1 MAEPRM
7 GQVARELLRLTKAGK
22 VKWERTV
29 GKNEY
34 QVIFP
39 DLSLTIA
46 CDADQERFRLNLVGE
61 TGWHQETL
69 EWISGESNLEQDP
82 GLPEIYELA
91 AAYVRDG
98 TLDRALQYLKQA

>member
-7 GQVARELLRLTKAGK
+7 GEVARELLRRAKAGK

-39 DLSLTIA
+39 DLALTIS
-46 CDADQERFRLNLVGE
+46 CDADRKHFRLNLVGE

-69 EWISGESNLEQDP
+69 EWPSGESDPEQEP

-91 AAYVRDG
+91 EAYVRG
-98 TLDRALQYLKQA
+98 GALDRALQYLKQA

>member
-7 GQVARELLRLTKAGK
+7 GEVARELLRRARAGK

-39 DLSLTIA
+39 DLALTIS
-46 CDADQERFRLNLVGE
+46 CDADRKLFRLNLVGE

-69 EWISGESNLEQDP
+69 EQDP
-82 GLPEIYELA
+82 DLPEIYDLA
-91 AAYVRDG
+91 EAYVRDG
-98 TLDRALQYLKQA
+98 DLERALQYLKQA